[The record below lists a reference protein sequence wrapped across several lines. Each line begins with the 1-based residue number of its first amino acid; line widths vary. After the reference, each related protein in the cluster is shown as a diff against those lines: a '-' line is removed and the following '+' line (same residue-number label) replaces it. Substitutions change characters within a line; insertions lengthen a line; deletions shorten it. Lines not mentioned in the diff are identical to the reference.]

1 MSVLKDTME
10 VSVVDKDLLYY
21 EMKRKKLTAER
32 LCEKIGISL
41 SAFYRKC
48 KGTSEFTHSEIQAIV
63 DILELESPV
72 PIFFSCKVS

>member
-1 MSVLKDTME
+1 MSVLKDTTE
-10 VSVVDKDLLYY
+10 VKIMDKDLLYY
-21 EMKRKKLTAER
+21 EMKRKKLSVES

-63 DILELESPV
+63 DVLELESPV